1 MRTPHEC
8 CALTVLFRARR
19 HEGCFEGGMKT
30 LRLGLSLVVGLGCLV
45 GAGCDDDR
53 GVVDIGSGGSDVGQP
68 GGAAGE
74 TTSTG
79 GAGAEATAGGGGA
92 AAGEGGAA
100 AGAGGAAAGAGGD
113 GGAAECPADIF
124 GAEGKACTPQ
134 GMICSDGGGDPCQ
147 FGQSI
152 ICVSGKWQHQEAF
165 PAPCGGA
172 GGQAS
177 GGAGGAR

>member
-1 MRTPHEC
+1 
-8 CALTVLFRARR
+8 
-19 HEGCFEGGMKT
+19 MKT
-30 LRLGLSLVVGLGCLV
+30 LRFGLPLVIALGWGL

-53 GVVDIGSGGSDVGQP
+53 GVVDLGAGGDMAQA

-74 TTSTG
+74 TTTA
-79 GAGAEATAGGGGA
+79 GAGA
-92 AAGEGGAA
+92 AGETTTLAGAGGAA

-113 GGAAECPADIF
+113 GGAAQCPANIF
-124 GAEGKACTPQ
+124 GAEGKACAPE
-134 GMICSDGGGDPCQ
+134 GMICSDGADDPCQ

-152 ICVSGKWQHQEAF
+152 VCVSGKWQHQEAF

-177 GGAGGAR
+177 GGAGGAGGAQ